1 MEYNIVLKTY
11 EGPMD
16 LLLDLI
22 KEKEIDIYDI
32 PIFTITEE
40 FLKYIENMKKL
51 NLTLTSDFI
60 LMASTLL
67 EIKSKMLLPKKE
79 FSDDEYEVE
88 EDPRLDLV
96 ESLLEYKKYKEASE
110 ILKAQEEYES
120 KSFYKLKTE
129 IFSMSEM
136 DFFKES
142 NVEKLSFAFYNILK
156 KYKDKEVVG
165 IEREYFKVEDAAR
178 KIKQALKINKK
189 IKFSQLLEDIVYKV
203 DVITYFLGMLEL
215 IKNEYIIAEQSDNF
229 ADILIEERD
238 YHGQEQTQ
246 INNWINT
253 FYLGRPYKPWGPCKY
268 PWTEK
273 GLRKGNTYG
282 NEGKLQKWNFWF
294 KAKRSWREIS
304 TGY

>member
-22 KEKEIDIYDI
+22 KENEIDIYDI
-32 PIFTITEE
+32 PIFKITEE

-79 FSDDEYEVE
+79 ALDDEEVE

-110 ILKAQEEYES
+110 ILKIQEEYES
-120 KSFYKLKTE
+120 KSFYKLRTE

-136 DFFKES
+136 DFLKDS
-142 NVEKLSFAFYNILK
+142 NVEKLSLAFFNILK
-156 KYKDKEVVG
+156 NYKDKEVVG
-165 IEREYFKVEDAAR
+165 IEREYFKVEDASR
-178 KIKQALKINKK
+178 KIKQALKHKKK

-215 IKNEYIIAEQSDNF
+215 IKNQYIVANQSDNF
-229 ADILIEERD
+229 ADILIEERE

-246 INNWINT
+246 INN
-253 FYLGRPYKPWGPCKY
+253 
-268 PWTEK
+268 
-273 GLRKGNTYG
+273 
-282 NEGKLQKWNFWF
+282 
-294 KAKRSWREIS
+294 
-304 TGY
+304 

>member
-22 KEKEIDIYDI
+22 KENEIDIYDI
-32 PIFTITEE
+32 PIFKITEE

-79 FSDDEYEVE
+79 ALDDEEVE

-110 ILKAQEEYES
+110 ILKIQEEYES
-120 KSFYKLKTE
+120 KSFYKLRTE

-136 DFFKES
+136 DFLKDS
-142 NVEKLSFAFYNILK
+142 NVEKLSLAFFNILK
-156 KYKDKEVVG
+156 NYKDKEVVG
-165 IEREYFKVEDAAR
+165 IEREYFKVEDASR
-178 KIKQALKINKK
+178 KIKQVLKKNKK

-215 IKNEYIIAEQSDNF
+215 IKNQYIVANQSDNF
-229 ADILIEERD
+229 ADILIEERE

-246 INNWINT
+246 INN
-253 FYLGRPYKPWGPCKY
+253 
-268 PWTEK
+268 
-273 GLRKGNTYG
+273 
-282 NEGKLQKWNFWF
+282 
-294 KAKRSWREIS
+294 
-304 TGY
+304 

>member
-22 KEKEIDIYDI
+22 KENEIDIYDI
-32 PIFTITEE
+32 PIFKITEE
-40 FLKYIENMKKL
+40 FLAYIESMKKL

-79 FSDDEYEVE
+79 DLDEEGEVE
-88 EDPRLDLV
+88 EDPRQDLV

-110 ILKAQEEYES
+110 ILKIQEEYEA

-129 IFSMSEM
+129 IFSMSEG
-136 DFFKES
+136 DFLKDS
-142 NVEKLSFAFYNILK
+142 NVDKLSLAFYNILK
-156 KYKDKEVVG
+156 RYKDKEVVG

-178 KIKQALKINKK
+178 KIKFALKKNKQ
-189 IKFSQLLEDIVYKV
+189 IKFSELLVDIVYKV

-215 IKNEYIIAEQSDNF
+215 IKNERIYANQSDNF
-229 ADILIEERD
+229 ADILIKERE
-238 YHGQEQTQ
+238 YNGQEQTE
-246 INNWINT
+246 INN
-253 FYLGRPYKPWGPCKY
+253 
-268 PWTEK
+268 
-273 GLRKGNTYG
+273 
-282 NEGKLQKWNFWF
+282 
-294 KAKRSWREIS
+294 
-304 TGY
+304 

>member
-22 KEKEIDIYDI
+22 KENEIDIYDI
-32 PIFTITEE
+32 PIFKITEE

-79 FSDDEYEVE
+79 VLEDEEVE

-110 ILKAQEEYES
+110 ILKIQEEYES
-120 KSFYKLKTE
+120 KSFYKLRTE

-136 DFFKES
+136 DFLKES
-142 NVEKLSFAFYNILK
+142 NVEKLSLAFYNILK
-156 KYKDKEVVG
+156 NYKDKEVIG
-165 IEREYFKVEDAAR
+165 IEREYFKVEDASR
-178 KIKQALKINKK
+178 KIKQALKHEKK
-189 IKFSQLLEDIVYKV
+189 IKFSQLLVDIVYKV

-215 IKNEYIIAEQSDNF
+215 IKNEYIIARQSDNF
-229 ADILIEERD
+229 ADILIEERE

-253 FYLGRPYKPWGPCKY
+253 FYLGRPHKFRGPCKFT
-268 PWTEK
+268 WT
-273 GLRKGNTYG
+273 
-282 NEGKLQKWNFWF
+282 
-294 KAKRSWREIS
+294 
-304 TGY
+304 

>member
-22 KEKEIDIYDI
+22 KENEIDIYDI
-32 PIFTITEE
+32 PIFKITEE

-79 FSDDEYEVE
+79 ALDDEEVE

-110 ILKAQEEYES
+110 ILKIQEEYES
-120 KSFYKLKTE
+120 KSFYKLRTE
-129 IFSMSEM
+129 IFSMSEI
-136 DFFKES
+136 DFLKDS
-142 NVEKLSFAFYNILK
+142 NVEKLSLAFFNILK
-156 KYKDKEVVG
+156 NYKDKEVVG
-165 IEREYFKVEDAAR
+165 IEREYFKVEDASR
-178 KIKQALKINKK
+178 KIKQDLKKNKK

-203 DVITYFLGMLEL
+203 DAITYFLGMLEL
-215 IKNEYIIAEQSDNF
+215 IKNQYIVANQSDNF
-229 ADILIEERD
+229 ADILIEERE

-246 INNWINT
+246 INN
-253 FYLGRPYKPWGPCKY
+253 
-268 PWTEK
+268 
-273 GLRKGNTYG
+273 
-282 NEGKLQKWNFWF
+282 
-294 KAKRSWREIS
+294 
-304 TGY
+304 

>member
-22 KEKEIDIYDI
+22 KENEIDIYDI
-32 PIFTITEE
+32 PIFKITEE

-79 FSDDEYEVE
+79 ALDDEEVE
-88 EDPRLDLV
+88 DDPRLDLV

-110 ILKAQEEYES
+110 ILKIQEEHES

-136 DFFKES
+136 DFLKDS
-142 NVEKLSFAFYNILK
+142 NVEKLSLAFFNILK
-156 KYKDKEVVG
+156 NYKDKEVVG
-165 IEREYFKVEDAAR
+165 IEREYFKVEDASR
-178 KIKQALKINKK
+178 KIKQALKREKK
-189 IKFSQLLEDIVYKV
+189 IKFSQLLVDIVYKV

-215 IKNEYIIAEQSDNF
+215 IKNQYITANQSDNF
-229 ADILIEERD
+229 ADILIEERE

-253 FYLGRPYKPWGPCKY
+253 FYLGRSYKFRGHCKFT
-268 PWTEK
+268 WT
-273 GLRKGNTYG
+273 
-282 NEGKLQKWNFWF
+282 
-294 KAKRSWREIS
+294 
-304 TGY
+304 

>member
-22 KEKEIDIYDI
+22 KENEIDIYDI
-32 PIFTITEE
+32 PIFKITEE

-79 FSDDEYEVE
+79 ALVDEEVE

-110 ILKAQEEYES
+110 ILKIQEEYES
-120 KSFYKLKTE
+120 KSFYKLRTE

-136 DFFKES
+136 DFLKDS
-142 NVEKLSFAFYNILK
+142 NVEKLSLAFFNILK
-156 KYKDKEVVG
+156 NYKDKEVVG
-165 IEREYFKVEDAAR
+165 IEREYFKVEDASR
-178 KIKQALKINKK
+178 KIKQALKHEKK
-189 IKFSQLLEDIVYKV
+189 IKFSQLLVDIVYKV

-215 IKNEYIIAEQSDNF
+215 IKNQYIVANQSDNF
-229 ADILIEERD
+229 ADILIEERE

-246 INNWINT
+246 INN
-253 FYLGRPYKPWGPCKY
+253 
-268 PWTEK
+268 
-273 GLRKGNTYG
+273 
-282 NEGKLQKWNFWF
+282 
-294 KAKRSWREIS
+294 
-304 TGY
+304 

>member
-22 KEKEIDIYDI
+22 KENEIDIYDI
-32 PIFTITEE
+32 PIFKITEE

-79 FSDDEYEVE
+79 ALDDEEVE

-110 ILKAQEEYES
+110 ILKIQEEYES

-136 DFFKES
+136 DFLKDS
-142 NVEKLSFAFYNILK
+142 NVKKLSLAFFNILK
-156 KYKDKEVVG
+156 NYKDKEVVG
-165 IEREYFKVEDAAR
+165 IEREYFKVEDASR
-178 KIKQALKINKK
+178 KIKQALKKNKK

-203 DVITYFLGMLEL
+203 DAITYFLGMLEL
-215 IKNEYIIAEQSDNF
+215 IKNQYIVANQSDNF
-229 ADILIEERD
+229 ADILIEERE

-246 INNWINT
+246 INN
-253 FYLGRPYKPWGPCKY
+253 
-268 PWTEK
+268 
-273 GLRKGNTYG
+273 
-282 NEGKLQKWNFWF
+282 
-294 KAKRSWREIS
+294 
-304 TGY
+304 

>member
-22 KEKEIDIYDI
+22 KENEIDIYDI
-32 PIFTITEE
+32 PIFKITEE

-79 FSDDEYEVE
+79 ALDDEEVE

-110 ILKAQEEYES
+110 ILKIQEEYES
-120 KSFYKLKTE
+120 KSFYKLRTE

-136 DFFKES
+136 DFLKDS
-142 NVEKLSFAFYNILK
+142 NVEKLSLAFFNILK
-156 KYKDKEVVG
+156 NYKDKEVVG
-165 IEREYFKVEDAAR
+165 IEREYFKVEDASR
-178 KIKQALKINKK
+178 KIKQALKHKKK
-189 IKFSQLLEDIVYKV
+189 IKFSQLLVDIVYKV

-215 IKNEYIIAEQSDNF
+215 IKNQYIVANQSDNF
-229 ADILIEERD
+229 ADILIEERE

-246 INNWINT
+246 INN
-253 FYLGRPYKPWGPCKY
+253 
-268 PWTEK
+268 
-273 GLRKGNTYG
+273 
-282 NEGKLQKWNFWF
+282 
-294 KAKRSWREIS
+294 
-304 TGY
+304 

>member
-22 KEKEIDIYDI
+22 KENEIDIYDI
-32 PIFTITEE
+32 PIFKITEE

-79 FSDDEYEVE
+79 ALDDEEVE

-110 ILKAQEEYES
+110 ILKIQEEYES
-120 KSFYKLKTE
+120 KSFYKLRTE

-136 DFFKES
+136 DFLKDS
-142 NVEKLSFAFYNILK
+142 NVEKLSLAFFNILK
-156 KYKDKEVVG
+156 NYKDKEVVG
-165 IEREYFKVEDAAR
+165 IEREYFKVEDASR

-215 IKNEYIIAEQSDNF
+215 IKNQYIVANQSDNF
-229 ADILIEERD
+229 ADILIEERE

-246 INNWINT
+246 INN
-253 FYLGRPYKPWGPCKY
+253 
-268 PWTEK
+268 
-273 GLRKGNTYG
+273 
-282 NEGKLQKWNFWF
+282 
-294 KAKRSWREIS
+294 
-304 TGY
+304 